1 MNRHAKASSAG
12 STLRRVTGLGRFL
25 RAASIPAV
33 FALLALAL
41 ASPAGAAYQRPF
53 EETFGSAEQPGFA
66 WPATLAVD
74 PATGDLLVGDFG
86 NQTITRFHSD
96 GTPAPFAALDSNTI
110 DGKEGAKPCAEE
122 PASCDKTP
130 QNGIEIRTQSEGTQI
145 AVDHSGGA
153 TDGDIYLTQE
163 NQNLVDIFSSEGR
176 YLGQLTGANY
186 PSLGFKNFEG
196 PCGVAVDSSGA
207 VYVSGR
213 APFTGQVHP
222 NAINK
227 FVPSGNPPVNSDN
240 TVTFSTPSAYKNCG
254 LAAGAG
260 PTTGWIF
267 VALDN
272 GHQGI
277 PDESIYKINAETGE
291 LQYSFAEGQ
300 GLTGA
305 AVVDPSSGRL
315 IVAGKDGFVGAQRGG
330 EALEF
335 DASGSSGAVQT
346 ARLVTDGRLE
356 GIAVDS
362 AGEVY
367 VTPPGIGNAK
377 IEVYGLPSLVP
388 TVTASPASASG
399 TKATLAG
406 TVNPEGL
413 EVTKCVFEYG
423 PTASYGE
430 EAPCEGP
437 IPTDSTNHP
446 VHLNVSG
453 LQPDGHTYHFRLLA
467 SNANGIEESADRT
480 FVTAQTTVT
489 EAASGLGPEAATLNG
504 MVRPEGRQYTECVFE
519 YGISTNAGF
528 EKTASCEP
536 SAADIATDFSPHAVK
551 ATLEGLQDA
560 TTYKF
565 RLTTTTSEGTL
576 SGKTLTFA
584 TSGPPL
590 ITEVRALNA
599 TQSSATIEGKVN
611 PSGFGTSYRFE
622 WGLTTSYGHQAPAE
636 FEPYLGEVNKPIRVS
651 AKLTGLSTGA
661 TYHYRVV
668 ATSSAGIT
676 ASPDQTLETLNS
688 CGLPEGRC
696 FELVSRREAGP
707 VAIPGESIAALE
719 PHYQAATEG
728 PGGLAYSVEAGY
740 PESTKGAEV
749 LYRGTRG
756 PSGWK
761 STQLSTPILALNEQT
776 QGESG
781 TGSVKWLSHELSCG
795 FAESVQPLTDDPATR
810 LAREY
815 GGANLYRINPDGSY
829 TAVTNL
835 APENPEEPAGTGYN
849 YLAAGASQDCGK
861 VLFESKYHYPGIPG
875 VGQARLYEWD
885 EGALHNVGVVPGPS
899 GEVVV
904 GAVAGAG
911 QSALSYENTQNT
923 ISEDGSRVFFS
934 AQRKTSPNPAEVG
947 KQAIFVRE
955 DGTMTRD
962 LSLSETST
970 PAGDAIYQWAT
981 PDGSKVFFT
990 ANAGLTDESS
1000 SEGPDLY
1007 MYDLESEKLT
1017 DLTAY
1022 EGEGGAQVAGFVGA
1036 AEDGSRAYFASPNQL
1051 LPGRGSTLAENQS
1064 EKTLSVYGE
1073 SNGEFDFVGTID
1085 GRLSDHV
1092 TLRKQLQWTSRV
1104 SPDGRYL
1111 LFESSAD
1118 VTGYDSGGP
1127 AEAYLY
1133 DAHGGSEGTTC
1144 VSCRQ
1149 DGQPSVAPLSYSLL
1163 AAGQAINNALNGPQ
1177 FLTVR
1182 GGQPQVFF
1190 SSPDKLAP
1198 GAVENQNNVYEWS
1211 HGQVFRV
1218 VSARKGQQSPVPGA
1232 GFGAFFSGAS
1242 DDGSNAYF
1250 VTPET
1255 LNWED
1260 GDERLSVYDARVGGG
1275 FPEPAAQ
1282 PPPCEATTE
1291 GSCQGAAQGAPAV
1304 GGAASAAFNGP
1315 GNPPAQA
1322 PKQKKSKKPH
1332 KKKHKHAKKKNNSK
1346 ARQANANRRAGK

>member
-1 MNRHAKASSAG
+1 
-12 STLRRVTGLGRFL
+12 VTGLGRFL

-53 EETFGSAEQPGFA
+53 EETFGSAEQPTFA
-66 WPATLAVD
+66 SPATLAVD
-74 PATGDLLVGDFG
+74 PATGDLLVGDSSNG
-86 NQTITRFHSD
+86 TIKRFHAD
-96 GTPAPFAALDSNTI
+96 GTPDPFAALGSNTI
-110 DGKEGAKPCAEE
+110 DGKEDAKPCAEE

-130 QNGIEIRTQSEGTQI
+130 QNGIKLRTQSEGTQI

-153 TDGDIYLTQE
+153 TDGNIYLTQE
-163 NQNLVDIFSSEGR
+163 SQNLVDIFSSKGR

-213 APFTGQVHP
+213 APFTGQRHP
-222 NAINK
+222 EAINK

-240 TVTFSTPSAYKNCG
+240 TVTFSTPSGYGNCG

-260 PTTGWIF
+260 PTTGWLF
-267 VALDN
+267 VAINN
-272 GHQGI
+272 GQQGI
-277 PDESIYKINAETGE
+277 PDESISKINAETGE

-315 IVAGKDGFVGAQRGG
+315 VVVGKDGFVGAQRGG

-335 DASGSSGAVQT
+335 DVSGSSGAVQT
-346 ARLVTDGRLE
+346 ARLVDNVNPMQ
-356 GIAVDS
+356 GIAADNSGRIYITSPTGNVKTY
-362 AGEVY
+362 G
-367 VTPPGIGNAK
+367 PPG
-377 IEVYGLPSLVP
+377 LVP

-413 EVTKCVFEYG
+413 EVTKCVFQYG
-423 PTASYGE
+423 PTTSYGE
-430 EAPCEGP
+430 EAPCEGS
-437 IPTDSTNHP
+437 IPTDSANHP
-446 VHLNVSG
+446 VHLNVAG
-453 LQPDGHTYHFRLLA
+453 LQPDGHTYHFRLVA
-467 SNANGIEESADRT
+467 SNANGTEESADQT

-489 EAASGLGPEAATLNG
+489 EAASGLGPETATLNG
-504 MVRPEGRQYTECVFE
+504 TVRPEGRQYTECVFE

-528 EKTASCEP
+528 EKTASCQP
-536 SAADIATDFSPHAVK
+536 SAADIASDFSPHTVK
-551 ATLEGLQDA
+551 APLEGLQAA

-590 ITEVRALNA
+590 ISEVRGLDA

-622 WGLTTSYGHQAPAE
+622 WGPTNSYGNQAPAE

-651 AKLTGLSTGA
+651 AKLTGLPSGA
-661 TYHYRVV
+661 TYHYRIV

-676 ASPDQTLETLNS
+676 ASADQTLETLNS
-688 CGLPEGRC
+688 CGLPEERC

-776 QGESG
+776 GGESG

-795 FAESVQPLTDDPATR
+795 FAESTQPLTDDPATR

-815 GGANLYRINPDGSY
+815 GGANLYRTNPDGSY
-829 TAVTNL
+829 TAVSNL
-835 APENPEEPAGTGYN
+835 APENPEELAGTGYN
-849 YLAAGASQDCGK
+849 YLVAGASQDCSK
-861 VLFESKYHYPGIPG
+861 VLFESHYHYPGVSG

-885 EGALHNVGVVPGPS
+885 EGTLHNVGVVPGPS
-899 GEVVV
+899 GEVIVS
-904 GAVAGAG
+904 AGPG
-911 QSALSYENTQNT
+911 TGSSANTQNT
-923 ISEDGSRVFFS
+923 VSEDGSRVFFS
-934 AQRKTSPNPAEVG
+934 AERKTSPNPAEIGKVG
-947 KQAIFVRE
+947 LFVRE
-955 DGTMTRD
+955 DGTTSRD

-970 PAGDAIYQWAT
+970 PDEGATYQWAT

-1007 MYDLESEKLT
+1007 VYDLESEKLT

-1022 EGEGGAQVAGFVGA
+1022 QGVGGARVAGFVGA
-1036 AEDGSRAYFASPNQL
+1036 SEDGSHVYFASPNQL
-1051 LPGRGSTLAENQS
+1051 LPGRGSTLAENQGN
-1064 EKTLSVYGE
+1064 KTLSIYGE
-1073 SNGEFDFVGTID
+1073 ANGEFHFVGTFSNAD
-1085 GRLSDHV
+1085 RVHV
-1092 TLRKQLQWTSRV
+1092 VLGSQLEWTSRV

-1149 DGQPSVAPLSYSLL
+1149 DGQPSVAPLSYHLL

-1177 FLTVR
+1177 FLTVH